1 MYYDC
6 LLKNQKVIKDENTQ
20 TSIKKLAASIFSD
33 LQPIQKVFWE
43 ENSHDHHDHHLQRP
57 TGEELKLLRKSIAVN
72 VKGTLADK

>member
-20 TSIKKLAASIFSD
+20 TSIKKLATSNFSD
-33 LQPIQKVFWE
+33 LQPIRKVFWE
-43 ENSHDHHDHHLQRP
+43 ENSHDHDDHLQRP